1 MPVHNLTLYSRRG
14 CHLCEDMLAQLDDLT
29 EEYDFALTVRD
40 VDENRRWAEEFGEQ
54 VPILFADNIEVCR
67 YFLDLVAVRRLLNPS
82 SADSDRQSNPS
93 I

>member
-40 VDENRRWAEEFGEQ
+40 VDENPRWAEEFGEK

-67 YFLDLVAVRRLLNPS
+67 YFLDLVAVRRLLNL
-82 SADSDRQSNPS
+82 S